1 MIRRG
6 RGVVNLTIHAGSNY
20 MGSTEGAADN
30 MMKGA
35 KSGEDLL
42 EGSDGQGTYERLGN
56 D

>member
-1 MIRRG
+1 
-6 RGVVNLTIHAGSNY
+6 
-20 MGSTEGAADN
+20 MGSTEGTADN
-30 MMKGA
+30 MKGT